1 MEDGLSFQGSFGGH
15 AQQHGVHLQQEH
27 VLPRKATQQAEAIV
41 SAQAPYRIKSV
52 NDAWVELF
60 GFRCVASLQICAHR
74 RRAGSRQ
81 MRLRTFICPALG
93 GHGLPRLRRRWHLQQ
108 AKISSIFFDPW
119 CQSPQLL
126 GTPHLLGCLGCPFSH
141 TTSVRIARSAYQAHG
156 RSLALVQGPGTDG
169 MSVNFLIKH
178 AALGMSHSS
187 TVNFYTRTGEP
198 VNMLLQVSPMGT
210 DDIRIVMIP
219 TQAGES
225 PANSLP
231 LMARR
236 VGSQAGRGSLALL

>member
-1 MEDGLSFQGSFGGH
+1 LDSGALHLCKFVRTGAAQTRGRCDSGLS
-15 AQQHGVHLQQEH
+15 L
-27 VLPRKATQQAEAIV
+27 VLH
-41 SAQAPYRIKSV
+41 SV
-52 NDAWVELF
+52 AMACRACAAD
-60 GFRCVASLQICAHR
+60 GIC
-74 RRAGSRQ
+74 SKQ
-81 MRLRTFICPALG
+81 
-93 GHGLPRLRRRWHLQQ
+93 
-108 AKISSIFFDPW
+108 KIPFCFWDPW
-119 CQSPQLL
+119 CLSQLL
-126 GTPHLLGCLGCPFSH
+126 GAPHLLGCLGCPFSH

-187 TVNFYTRTGEP
+187 TVNFYTCTGQP